1 MAVSIGMVSLGCPK
15 NQVDAEKMLYRL
27 GVKGFET
34 AEDPREADIVII
46 NTCGFIQSAKEEAI
60 ENILEYLSLK
70 EQGAVKA
77 VICTGCFAERYRD
90 DIMKEFTELDAVVPL
105 GNDGEIAEI
114 TERIAKEGQCDL
126 TPRKKYDM
134 PLEGGRDLIGSR
146 HTAYLK
152 IAEGCSNFCTYCA
165 IPMIRGKFRSRK
177 IEDVLE
183 EARELAAGGVTEL
196 IVVAQD
202 TSRYGE
208 DLYGKSRIA
217 ELLKE
222 LCRIDGFKW
231 IRTLYMYP
239 ERLTDEII
247 DTIADEQKLVK
258 YLDIPI
264 QHCNAQVLRRM
275 NRQGDREWLSALMKK
290 IRERIPGI
298 TLRTTL
304 ITGFPGE
311 TGEQFE
317 ELAEFI
323 NEVRFD
329 RLGCFAYSEEEGT
342 PAARMTDQI
351 PVEERQRRAAVIM
364 EQQMFIS
371 DELAEMAVGQQREV
385 LCEGYDEDMGMFFG
399 RSAADAPDIDGM
411 VYFNAEEPPE
421 DGEYVAVT
429 VESAE
434 DGDLFG
440 TAV

>member
-90 DIMKEFTELDAVVPL
+90 DIMKEFTGLDAVVPL

-126 TPRKKYDM
+126 TPREKYDL

-183 EARELAAGGVTEL
+183 EARELAAEGVTEL

-264 QHCNAQVLRRM
+264 QHCNAQVLKRM

>member
-126 TPRKKYDM
+126 TPRKKYDL